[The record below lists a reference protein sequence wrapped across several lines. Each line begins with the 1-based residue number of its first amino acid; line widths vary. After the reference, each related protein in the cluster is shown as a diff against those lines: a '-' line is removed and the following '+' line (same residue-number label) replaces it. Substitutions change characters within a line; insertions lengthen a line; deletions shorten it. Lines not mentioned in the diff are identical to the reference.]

1 MNVFKKIYESLIAD
15 LERFYLKDETFNTKS
30 FIDNTEDCMM
40 CLKEMDNEALSK
52 INYIYFSDLVSMRD
66 RCNERN
72 EELKIR
78 EFVNFLLHYYSL
90 YTKIEIGSDEW
101 AEKANA
107 IDGHIEDYF
116 LEQRRH
122 STVTHYKNLMLE
134 EEQADFE
141 NVLELLSNQLKRYD
155 VNLYHCKKILDFL
168 EKYYPDEIFPQDTF
182 FLNNYLSNTV
192 DLMILTISKLYLD
205 ACDVNK
211 RKNCGIKYL
220 QSFIGIK
227 VSDKSNIKD
236 TLKKASAKIKEVV
249 SIAEKL
255 EPVRDKLIAHF
266 DIRGI
271 ETAQNVKMHINEF
284 MKIYELSCEILE
296 LLSLGYFE
304 YKDVFSQKM
313 IQDNGFKFF
322 VCQNPWCHN
331 PNQYYESD
339 IDSYLKTIKMKF
351 DACKLKSI
359 NNNDSKE

>member
-1 MNVFKKIYESLIAD
+1 MFKKIYESLIAD

-30 FIDNTEDCMM
+30 FIDNIEDCMM

-52 INYIYFSDLVSMRD
+52 INYICFSDLKLMRD

-72 EELKIR
+72 EERKIL
-78 EFVNFLLHYYSL
+78 EFVDFLFHYYSL
-90 YTKIEIGSDEW
+90 YKKFEIGSDEW
-101 AEKANA
+101 NT
-107 IDGHIEDYF
+107 IDEHIKDYF

-122 STVTHYKNLMLE
+122 STVTHYKNLMLD

-141 NVLELLSNQLKRYD
+141 NVLELLSNQLQRYD
-155 VNLYHCKKILDFL
+155 VNLFHCKKILDFL

-182 FLNNYLSNTV
+182 FLNNYLGNTV

-205 ACDVNK
+205 ACDVQK
-211 RKNCGIKYL
+211 KKNCGIKYL

-227 VSDKSNIKD
+227 VNDKSNIKD
-236 TLKKASAKIKEVV
+236 TLKKASTKIKEVI

-266 DIRGI
+266 DISDI

-284 MKIYELSCEILE
+284 EEIYELSCEILE

-304 YKDVFSQKM
+304 YKDVFSQNM
-313 IQDNGFKFF
+313 IQAHSFKFF
-322 VCQNPWCHN
+322 VCQNCWCHN

-339 IDSYLKTIKMKF
+339 IDSYLKTIKKKYDDF
-351 DACKLKSI
+351 KQKSV
-359 NNNDSKE
+359 NNIDSKE

>member
-1 MNVFKKIYESLIAD
+1 MFEKIYESLIAD
-15 LERFYLKDETFNTKS
+15 LEKFYLKDETFNMKN
-30 FIDNTEDCMM
+30 FIDNTVNCMV
-40 CLKEMDNEALSK
+40 CLKKMDNEALSK
-52 INYIYFSDLVSMRD
+52 INYIGFSDLISMRD
-66 RCNERN
+66 RFNEQN
-72 EELKIR
+72 EEFRIR
-78 EFVNFLLHYYSL
+78 EFVSFLFHYYPL

-101 AEKANA
+101 VEKSNA
-107 IDGHIEDYF
+107 IDEHIEDYF

-122 STVTHYKNLMLE
+122 SAVTHYKNLMLE
-134 EEQADFE
+134 NEQSDFE

-155 VNLYHCKKILDFL
+155 VNLYYCKKILDFFD
-168 EKYYPDEIFPQDTF
+168 KYYPDEIFPQDTF
-182 FLNNYLSNTV
+182 FLNNYLGNTV

-205 ACDVNK
+205 ACDVKK

-236 TLKKASAKIKEVV
+236 ILKKASAKIKEVV

-266 DIRGI
+266 DISDI
-271 ETAQNVKMHINEF
+271 DTAQNVKMHINEF
-284 MKIYELSCEILE
+284 VKIYDLSCEILE
-296 LLSLGYFE
+296 LLSLGYFN

-313 IQDNGFKFF
+313 IQANNFKFF
-322 VCQNPWCHN
+322 VCQDPWCHN

-351 DACKLKSI
+351 DACKLKPV
-359 NNNDSKE
+359 NNNGSKE